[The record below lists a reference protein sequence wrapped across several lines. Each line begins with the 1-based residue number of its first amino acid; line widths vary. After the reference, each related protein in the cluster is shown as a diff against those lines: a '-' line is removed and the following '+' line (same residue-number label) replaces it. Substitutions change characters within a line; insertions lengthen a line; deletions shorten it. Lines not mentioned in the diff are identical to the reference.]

1 MVKQLVLILTVV
13 CLILGLSLPSCASDT
28 VHREG
33 EMLLVHDSILG
44 NILTNVSKDSK
55 ALHEYEAEV
64 YVRGLYR
71 VPKRNEL
78 IRFVPSMFRFYKDV
92 DEYLTEVVGEMHYT
106 APALYDMKVRA
117 LTGTFR
123 RNRAG
128 LRNSLE
134 YLHMNIYSPTLLPDR
149 LLSPLDSIGLRYYT
163 YLLDSVSL
171 ASDGVTR
178 YHISIVPRNNSL
190 QLVSGSMVVR
200 GDTWTVA
207 DICLQGQVELAAF
220 KVKIQM
226 GEEGAEAFLPKHSE
240 VSLSFRFLGSRIE
253 ADYAASFDYRLVRMR
268 NTAGYQRPMTKQA
281 YDLSSS
287 YRLKCDDSDFVS
299 DTAYM
304 AAHRPFPLTEHE
316 LQLYAG
322 YYARRQQRADT
333 STAPKRKSLELWGE
347 VGDALI
353 SSYTIDLSELG
364 RVRCSPLINP
374 FLISYSHSNGFSY
387 RQEFKYNRIFPDDKW
402 IRIVPKLGYNF
413 TRNEFYWSV
422 GSDYYY
428 APSRLGALAV
438 KVGNGN
444 RIYTSRV
451 LDEIKDW
458 KDSLIDFSKLH
469 LDYFKDMYVQ
479 VENRYE
485 LTNGLLF
492 SAGLS
497 MHWRKAVRPSEL
509 PAPDT
514 LSGKIVQL
522 RPTYV
527 SFAPRFRLS
536 WTPGQYFYMNGHR
549 KIPLYS
555 RYPTFT
561 VDYERGIKGVFGS
574 NGSYER
580 IETDV
585 QQRIRLTPMRSLFWR
600 IGSGAFTNQNTVYFV
615 DFENFSRNNLPV
627 GWNDDIGGV
636 FHLLDGEWYNSSR
649 WYARGHVTYEAP
661 FLVFPHKWRF
671 TRAVDSERL
680 YLGILHT
687 NHLHPY
693 IEMGYGI
700 GTHIFDFGLF
710 VSNINGKFN
719 QVGCKFTFE
728 LFNRS

>member
-1 MVKQLVLILTVV
+1 M
-13 CLILGLSLPSCASDT
+13 CLILGHPLPSCASDN
-28 VHREG
+28 VQSGRRP
-33 EMLLVHDSILG
+33 LVFHDSILG
-44 NILTNVSKDSK
+44 NVLTK
-55 ALHEYEAEV
+55 AAEYSGLVREYESEV
-64 YVRGLYR
+64 YVRGVYR

-78 IRFVPSMFRFYKDV
+78 IRLVPSMFRFYKDV
-92 DEYLTEVVGEMHYT
+92 DEYLTEVVSEVHYT
-106 APALYDMKVRA
+106 APSLYDMKVRA

-134 YLHMNIYSPTLLPDR
+134 YLHMNVYSPTLLPDR
-149 LLSPLDSIGLRYYT
+149 LVSPLDSAGAHRYT
-163 YLLDSVSL
+163 YLLDSVVW
-171 ASDGVTR
+171 AADGAAR
-178 YHISIVPRNNSL
+178 YHISIMPRNNSL

-200 GDTWTVA
+200 GDTWAVT
-207 DICLQGQVELAAF
+207 DIRLQGQMELTDF
-220 KVKIQM
+220 EVDIQM
-226 GEEGAEAFLPKHSE
+226 GEEGTEQFLPKHSE
-240 VSLSFRFLGSRIE
+240 VSLTFRFLGNRIE
-253 ADYAASFDYRLVRMR
+253 AGYSASFAYRQIRLRE
-268 NTAGYQRPMTKQA
+268 TADPHLPVQQQS

-287 YRLKCDDSDFVS
+287 YRLKCDDSEQVS

-304 AAHRPFPLTEHE
+304 AAHRPLSLTAHE
-316 LQLYAG
+316 QQLYAA
-322 YYARRQQRADT
+322 YYARRQQHVDT
-333 STAPKRKSLELWGE
+333 VQASRRKSLALWGE

-364 RVRCSPLINP
+364 SVRCSPLINP
-374 FLISYSHSNGFSY
+374 FLMSYSHSNGFSY

-402 IRIVPKLGYNF
+402 MRIVPKLGYNF
-413 TRNEFYWSV
+413 TRNEFYWSI
-422 GSDYYY
+422 GGDFYYE
-428 APSRLGALAV
+428 PSHLGALSV
-438 KVGNGN
+438 TMGNGN

-458 KDSLIDFSKLH
+458 KDSLINFSKLH

-485 LTNGLLF
+485 LANGLLF

-509 PAPDT
+509 SVPDT
-514 LSGKIVQL
+514 LSGKVIQL
-522 RPTYV
+522 RPTYT

-536 WTPGQYFYMNGHR
+536 WTPGQYFYMNGRR

-561 VDYERGIKGVFGS
+561 VDYERGIKGIFGS

-585 QQRIRLTPMRSLFWR
+585 QQRIRLTSLNSLFWR
-600 IGSGAFTNQNTVYFV
+600 IGSGAFTNQHAVYFV
-615 DFENFSRNNLPV
+615 DFANFSRSNLPV
-627 GWNDDIGGV
+627 GWNDGIGGV

-649 WYARGHVTYEAP
+649 WYVRGHVTYEAP
-661 FLVFPHKWRF
+661 FLLFPHKWKL
-671 TRAVDSERL
+671 TRSVDSERI
-680 YLGILHT
+680 YLGVLHT
-687 NHLHPY
+687 THLYPY
-693 IEMGYGI
+693 IELGYGI

-710 VSNINGKFN
+710 VSNANGEFN

-728 LFNRS
+728 LFNR